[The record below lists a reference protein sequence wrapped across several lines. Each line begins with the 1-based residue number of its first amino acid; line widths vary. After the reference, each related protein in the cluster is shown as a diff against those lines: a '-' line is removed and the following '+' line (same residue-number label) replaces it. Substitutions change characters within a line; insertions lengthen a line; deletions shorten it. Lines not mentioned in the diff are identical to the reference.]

1 MKHLVSQSDTL
12 RDKVSRNASRVTY
25 SFNPHP
31 TMHNP
36 KVGELLILFLKAP
49 WLESIIVLALRIV
62 CSLLV
67 ISTLETKSYSDGIGA
82 S

>member
-12 RDKVSRNASRVTY
+12 RDKVSRKASRVTY

-49 WLESIIVLALRIV
+49 LARVNNSPGVANRL
-62 CSLLV
+62 
-67 ISTLETKSYSDGIGA
+67 
-82 S
+82 